1 VEELAPVR
9 ALVDRGEARLETE
22 QPDSP
27 LMRLGR
33 AERRRILAVAAFREL
48 RSLRRELDAERAAD
62 PGHIDG
68 V

>member
-1 VEELAPVR
+1 MEELAPVR
-9 ALVDRGEARLETE
+9 ALVDRGEARLESQ

-27 LMRLGR
+27 LMRLER